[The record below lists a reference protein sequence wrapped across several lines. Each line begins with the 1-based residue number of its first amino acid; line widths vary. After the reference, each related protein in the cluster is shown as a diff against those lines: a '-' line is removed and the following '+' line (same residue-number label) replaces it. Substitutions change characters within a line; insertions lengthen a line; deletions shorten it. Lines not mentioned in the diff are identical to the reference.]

1 MIGFREW
8 STPSHRDAFGNGED
22 FVYSCGTIATI
33 RQRLSAALAQPMNQA
48 IAFARQQPVA
58 YVVDKVLRAAVET
71 GAPMGHADGGN
82 PDGKRGWQW
91 V

>member
-1 MIGFREW
+1 
-8 STPSHRDAFGNGED
+8 
-22 FVYSCGTIATI
+22 
-33 RQRLSAALAQPMNQA
+33 MNQA